1 MKKTFLSLTEQDLQ
15 KLNKIKEIVN
25 EKTNTKTI
33 SILINK
39 YYYELNK

>member
-15 KLNKIKEIVN
+15 RLNNIKEIIN

-33 SILINK
+33 AILINK